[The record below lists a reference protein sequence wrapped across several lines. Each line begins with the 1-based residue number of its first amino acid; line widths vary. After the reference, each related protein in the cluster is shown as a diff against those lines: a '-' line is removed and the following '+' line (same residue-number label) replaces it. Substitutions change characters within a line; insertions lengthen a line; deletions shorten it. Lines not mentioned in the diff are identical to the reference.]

1 MNFRKNFLAIVVM
14 HWHRQ
19 PRLAAELLTLEV
31 FQKHGDVA
39 AGHSIA
45 GMDGGF
51 TK

>member
-1 MNFRKNFLAIVVM
+1 MNFRKNFLARVVM

-39 AGHSIA
+39 VRDIVSSI
-45 GMDGGF
+45 DGDG
-51 TK
+51 